1 MWDLEDQSSVV
12 VSWWGTARG
21 CVSQVQTRAQR
32 RLPPGWWF
40 PASTRREHGNEQ
52 GQQVQR
58 VQMSRAVKG
67 AVKGAVLIL
76 TGLLA
81 VVRWVVEAAV
91 MQRAPAREWARG
103 ELWMCC
109 VGGMLMEVVA
119 DLLSKQCAIIA
130 LFNFFVLFL
139 QKHFPELSVKNCPI
153 TIEDPPSEDLLT
165 LVKTWAL
172 QSLNRQKQARNQ
184 QKPNNQTKQKN
195 TVIDINPRIKK
206 KTRYPPHTNSPL
218 RSDFFF
224 FLWHGTFRIAPF
236 QTLGLLFLIP
246 IPRMRRSC
254 VQTITWPGRRQQRQ
268 WRRLSGILY
277 CHVIPLNWANI

>member
-1 MWDLEDQSSVV
+1 
-12 VSWWGTARG
+12 
-21 CVSQVQTRAQR
+21 
-32 RLPPGWWF
+32 
-40 PASTRREHGNEQ
+40 
-52 GQQVQR
+52 
-58 VQMSRAVKG
+58 MSRAVKG

-91 MQRAPAREWARG
+91 VMQRAPAREWARG

-109 VGGMLMEVVA
+109 LGGMLMEVVA
-119 DLLSKQCAIIA
+119 DLLSRLCAIIA
-130 LFNFFVLFL
+130 PFNFFVLFC

-153 TIEDPPSEDLLT
+153 TIEDRPSEDLLT

-172 QSLNRQKQARNQ
+172 QSLTRQKQARNQ

-206 KTRYPPHTNSPL
+206 DAVMGDNPPHTNSPL
-218 RSDFFF
+218 RIFFF
-224 FLWHGTFRIAPF
+224 FFWWHGTFHIAPF

-246 IPRMRRSC
+246 TPRMRRSC
-254 VQTITWPGRRQQRQ
+254 VQTITWPGRQQQRQ
-268 WRRLSGILY
+268 
-277 CHVIPLNWANI
+277 